1 MALPLRSPLHVL
13 RLPSWMVLAVLVLTG
28 AAHSATTAGRA
39 PAANPNPNP
48 PATVSPPDDPSDAVT
63 PVPMAR
69 PPAENYL
76 TALIRDEAAAYENGE
91 GVPRDGARA
100 AALYCK
106 AARMGDA
113 EAQYS
118 LGWMYSHGRGVPRN
132 DATAAFFFHA
142 AAEQGLP
149 QAIRMLATVG
159 GPSADLP
166 ECMRPQAPPAPTV
179 ARRRPGAA
187 PATSAFTPPAHAP
200 SHIVELARATA
211 TQMQVQPELVLAII
225 EAESN
230 FNVAALSP
238 KNAQGLMQLIPD
250 TAARFNVRRPYN
262 AADNIRGGVAYLR
275 WLLAYYE
282 GDVALVA
289 AAYNAGEGA
298 VNRYRG
304 IPPYAETL
312 AYVAR
317 ILRRVGATEVPFD
330 GAVTAASP
338 QLALIRA
345 QQRR

>member
-1 MALPLRSPLHVL
+1 MPP
-13 RLPSWMVLAVLVLTG
+13 RLS
-28 AAHSATTAGRA
+28 
-39 PAANPNPNP
+39 P
-48 PATVSPPDDPSDAVT
+48 PALSRFGCALLALALSSAVAATPTAASVAPEGSPGIQTGEPADVDDAAA
-63 PVPMAR
+63 PVPIVR
-69 PPAENYL
+69 PPAENFL
-76 TALIRDEAAAYENGE
+76 ATLIRDEAAAYENGE

-113 EAQYS
+113 ESQYN

-166 ECMRPQAPPAPTV
+166 ECMRPTPAATPPV
-179 ARRRPGAA
+179 ARRRPGVPPA
-187 PATSAFTPPAHAP
+187 PSTFTPPAHAP
-200 SHIVELARATA
+200 AHIVQLARDTA
-211 TQMQVQPELVLAII
+211 SRMQVQPELVLAII

-238 KNAQGLMQLIPD
+238 KNAQGLMQLIPE

-262 AADNIRGGVAYLR
+262 AADNIRGGVSYLR
-275 WLLAYYE
+275 WLLAYFE

-330 GAVTAASP
+330 GAVTGASP
-338 QLALIRA
+338 QMALIRS
-345 QQRR
+345 QRR